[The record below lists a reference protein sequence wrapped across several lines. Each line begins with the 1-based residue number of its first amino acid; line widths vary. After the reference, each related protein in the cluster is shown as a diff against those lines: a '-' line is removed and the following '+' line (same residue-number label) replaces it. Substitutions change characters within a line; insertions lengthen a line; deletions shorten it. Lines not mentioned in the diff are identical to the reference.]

1 MGKPWCGRKQKRST
15 DLRAKKEIGQHKD
28 EQAAYVNLG
37 VLKVCSFRPRQ
48 GEDRAYRR
56 KTALQRFMLEHVPKL
71 PNKLSEISDKIN
83 FIIDREIGRKG
94 LPR

>member
-1 MGKPWCGRKQKRST
+1 MVWPKTEAVNGLAC
-15 DLRAKKEIGQHKD
+15 KEGNRGQYKD

-37 VLKVCSFRPRQ
+37 VLKVCPFRPRQ